1 MTRMDS
7 MEGMGVDA
15 PHFSHTKQPSG
26 GVQDGVVKDII
37 CPFCGCLCDD
47 IVVTVADGKILEVDN
62 ACTLGAQKFLADA
75 GRLSQPMKRDEH
87 GWHDISYDEAIEYCV
102 DILKDARRPLLYG
115 WSSSLTE
122 AQALGVHIAELVG
135 GVIDSTSTVCHGPS
149 ILAIQEVG
157 HPGCTLGQ
165 VKNRA
170 DVIVYWG
177 ANPTDA
183 HPRHMSR
190 YSTYVDAYFMNN
202 SFRNRKVIVIDVRR
216 TATADIADEFIQ
228 ITPGGDYALASALRA
243 IVRGRDDIVPDEV
256 AGVSKVQML
265 QLAEM
270 LKSAKFGALFFGLG
284 VTMSRGKY
292 KNVRNAIEL
301 VDELNRFT
309 KWTITPMRG
318 HWNVYGSNEV
328 FTWISGYPYGIDYS
342 RGIAFYNPGET
353 TSVDLLARRE
363 VDAAVIVGSDVG
375 AHFPRVCCE
384 HLASIPTVLIDPY
397 PSATTHL
404 STVQIPTAVNGID
417 AAGTAYRMDGI
428 PLHTRQVLPCTTHLT
443 DFEIF
448 SRIYAR
454 LKEEKGV

>member
-1 MTRMDS
+1 
-7 MEGMGVDA
+7 MEESL
-15 PHFSHTKQPSG
+15 FSCTKQPSG
-26 GVQDGVVKDII
+26 GIINGVLEDAI

-47 IVVTVADGKILEVDN
+47 LKVTVTDGKITGVEN
-62 ACTLGAQKFLADA
+62 ACSLGAQKLLADT
-75 GRLSQPMKRDEH
+75 GRLQKPIKRDES
-87 GWHDISYDEAIEYCV
+87 GWHEISYDEAIEYCV
-102 DILKDARRPLLYG
+102 HILKNADRPLLYG
-115 WSSSLTE
+115 WSNAMTE
-122 AQALGVHIAELVG
+122 TQALGVHITERIG
-135 GVIDSTSTVCHGPS
+135 GIIDSTSTVCHGPS

-157 HPGCTLGQ
+157 YPGCTLGQ

-202 SFRNRKVIVIDVRR
+202 SFRDRKVIVVDVRR
-216 TATADIADEFIQ
+216 TKTADIADEFIQ
-228 ITPGGDYALASALRA
+228 IPPGGDYALLSALRA
-243 IVRGRDDIVPDEV
+243 IVRGRDDVVPDEV
-256 AGVSKVQML
+256 VGVSKVQLMQVATL
-265 QLAEM
+265 
-270 LKSAKFGALFFGLG
+270 LKNAKFGAVFFGLG

-309 KWTITPMRG
+309 KWTIAPMRG

-328 FTWISGYPYGIDYS
+328 FTWITGYPFGVDFS

-375 AHFPRVCCE
+375 AHFPRACCE
-384 HLASIPTVLIDPY
+384 HLASIPTILIDPY

-404 STVQIPTAVNGID
+404 STVQIPVAVNGID
-417 AAGTAYRMDGI
+417 ASGTGYRMDGI
-428 PLHTRQVLPCTTHLT
+428 PLHVCQILPCTTHPT
-443 DFEIF
+443 DYEIF

-454 LKEEKGV
+454 LKEEMGE